1 MMESDIELLARVKA
15 GQIGAFEVLY
25 SRHKKE
31 ALRVAAFHASNF
43 TDAEDHVADAF
54 AAVLQYLV
62 VGEGPDWHFRAYLHA
77 VIRRM
82 AHARN
87 LAQGRVKPTVDAN
100 VLDRATVDGDNV
112 LAEFEANAASKA
124 FASLPERW
132 QLAVLLVD
140 VKGLKPAQA
149 SEILGLSP
157 NAVSSLAIRARE
169 GLRKAYLQNHVS
181 RARIQSCGLTAKHLG
196 AYVRKGLSRTAESR
210 VRKHLED
217 CPECSRVVAEIHE
230 VQTAM
235 PPR

>member
-1 MMESDIELLARVKA
+1 MESDSELLAQVKA

-25 SRHKKE
+25 SRHKRE
-31 ALRVAAFHASNF
+31 AIRAAAIHASNYS
-43 TDAEDHVADAF
+43 DAEDHAADAF

-62 VGEGPDWHFRAYLHA
+62 AGEGPDPHFRAYLHA

-87 LAQGRVKPTVDAN
+87 LAQKRVKPTADVY
-100 VLDRATVDGDNV
+100 VLDCAAFDGDNA
-112 LAEFEANAASKA
+112 LAEFEATAVSRA

-140 VKGLKPAQA
+140 IKGLKPAQA
-149 SEILGLSP
+149 SEILGVSP
-157 NAVSSLAIRARE
+157 NAVSSLALRARE

-181 RARIQSCGLTAKHLG
+181 RTRIQSCGEIANNLG
-196 AYVRKGLSRTAESR
+196 AYVRKGLNRKAEAE
-210 VRKHLED
+210 VGKHLDD
-217 CPECSRVVAEIHE
+217 CAECSRVVVEIHE
-230 VQTAM
+230 IQTAM